1 MQKETLMTK
10 FLSHHFTLLLH
21 YMLISHIFPQ
31 KLIPKKKFK
40 SFQNPPQLFYKY
52 QPKDPTFSP
61 IIKYPFCMQIFPYH
75 HFFLSMAPNTKL
87 APLMAILFMAML
99 VAAAV
104 GCHASPPW
112 TEERKAESRS
122 SSSIM
127 IMRKF
132 GYSKRQMEHLRKLS
146 SSNTARYIPG
156 GPDSQHHSHPPR
168 LP

>member
-1 MQKETLMTK
+1 
-10 FLSHHFTLLLH
+10 
-21 YMLISHIFPQ
+21 
-31 KLIPKKKFK
+31 
-40 SFQNPPQLFYKY
+40 
-52 QPKDPTFSP
+52 
-61 IIKYPFCMQIFPYH
+61 
-75 HFFLSMAPNTKL
+75 MAPNTKL
-87 APLMAILFMAML
+87 APLMAVLFMVML

-112 TEERKAESRS
+112 TEEKKAESRS

-146 SSNTARYIPG
+146 SSSTARYIPG

-168 LP
+168 FSTATFMRFSPAANRRFRSLKAKSSSFSPFAPPFAAVDGFPVGR